1 MIQEPFATGVSPIHR
16 TSPALRVVMATLFS
30 FTAAVMHDL
39 AGLSTALVAAGI
51 LTLLAG
57 LPGAALIRRLAAA
70 AGLLLLVWMVVP
82 VTYGGTAMAYVGP
95 LTVSQA
101 GVRLCLEIT
110 LKALAIL
117 LAFIAL
123 VATMDAATLG
133 HTLDRL
139 GLPAKLVLLLL
150 LAYRYIFVIEQ
161 EYQRLYRAARM
172 RNFKPGTNLH
182 TYRTYAYLVG
192 MLFVRASERADRVH
206 HAMKCR
212 GFNGRFHS
220 LADYRPTAWNRS
232 LAAGL
237 TVAVLLMIGLEILR

>member
-1 MIQEPFATGVSPIHR
+1 MIQEPFATGASPIHR
-16 TSPALRVVMATLFS
+16 ASPALRVVMATLFS

-39 AGLSTALVAAGI
+39 TGLSTALVAAGI
-51 LTLLAG
+51 LILLAG
-57 LPGAALIRRLAAA
+57 LPGVALMRRLAAA

-95 LTVSQA
+95 LTISQA

-110 LKALAIL
+110 LKAIAIL

-133 HTLDRL
+133 HTLNRL

-182 TYRTYAYLVG
+182 TYRTYAYMVG

-206 HAMKCR
+206 NAMKCR

-220 LADYRPTAWNRS
+220 LADYRPTGWNRS
-232 LAAGL
+232 LAAGM
-237 TVAVLLMIGLEILR
+237 TAAVLLMIGLEILR